1 MTAVTSLAKSLTG
14 LVIGVCVALT
24 LLFGLLFGSF
34 RIGLV
39 TGIAAG
45 AIIAMS
51 LMLLDVTREEV
62 DNSKR

>member
-1 MTAVTSLAKSLTG
+1 MTAVTSLAKSPTG
-14 LVIGVCVALT
+14 LVVGICVALT

-39 TGIAAG
+39 TGIVAG

-51 LMLLDVTREEV
+51 LLLLDVTREEV
-62 DNSKR
+62 DNRKR

>member
-1 MTAVTSLAKSLTG
+1 MTAVTSLAKSPTG
-14 LVIGVCVALT
+14 LVVAICVALT

-39 TGIAAG
+39 TGIVAG

-51 LMLLDVTREEV
+51 LLLLDVTREEV
-62 DNSKR
+62 DNRKR